1 MGNYAEKALMDGLK
15 FGWKILDTKQK
26 EIMESVLR
34 IVRSLSDDKIL
45 EIGKR
50 ENKPRFN
57 PTANKGSLN

>member
-1 MGNYAEKALMDGLK
+1 MDGLK